1 MNLFET
7 KLDVYVEEHTEE
19 ENGLL
24 KKVNRDTHVNMV
36 NPRMLSGHLQGR
48 ILSML
53 SHMIAPKYI
62 LEVGTFTGYSALCL
76 AEGMQED
83 GVLDTIDVNEE
94 LEKRVR
100 GYIHNSVYKGKIIQ
114 HIGNALDII
123 PTLTKKYDLVFLD
136 ADKENYLKYYP
147 MLFDKI
153 SKGGY
158 IVVDNVL
165 WSGKVVECE
174 KMDKKTQ
181 SIIDFNKFVNEDDRV
196 QNVLFPIRDGLM
208 ILRKK

>member
-19 ENGLL
+19 ENDLL

-53 SHMIAPKYI
+53 SHMIAPKNI

-83 GVLDTIDVNEE
+83 GMLDTIDVNEE
-94 LEKRVR
+94 LEKRVKN
-100 GYIHNSVYKGKIIQ
+100 YIDNSIYKEKIVQ

-153 SKGGY
+153 STGGY

-181 SIIDFNKFVNEDDRV
+181 SIIDFNKFVHEDDRV

>member
-19 ENGLL
+19 ENELL
-24 KKVNRDTHVNMV
+24 KKINRDTHVNMV

-53 SHMIAPKYI
+53 SHMIAPKNV

-76 AEGMQED
+76 AEGMQEN

-100 GYIHNSVYKGKIIQ
+100 TYIDNSIYKEKIIQ
-114 HIGNALDII
+114 HVGNALDII
-123 PTLTKKYDLVFLD
+123 PTLDKKYDLVFLD

-153 SKGGY
+153 STGGY

-165 WSGKVVECE
+165 WSGKVIECE

-181 SIIDFNKFVNEDDRV
+181 SIIDFNKFVNEDHRV